1 VFGAG
6 QPEEEP
12 AGQQPEGR
20 QEPEGNQQPEARQQ
34 PEAIQQPEGGQQPEG
49 NQVATASGSAA
60 VRSWPD
66 KKVIAIGAT
75 AAAIVVAGG
84 AYTLTQQASTASTTQ
99 VAAATQATVPMRV
112 LSVLPA
118 VGARKVDGAEPITIS
133 FTDPVAPNSPSPTL
147 SPALP
152 GSWNSFGN
160 TLTFT
165 PQRPM
170 PPGTKVTVSIPAG
183 TQGVR
188 AATGELLTQTQVVHF
203 TTAPY
208 SEKRLAQLLA
218 QLGYLPMSWTPQ
230 ASSQLTAS
238 SWESVTPASLAYD
251 PPAGTFRL
259 HSGYPAELTRLWSPD
274 QPNVVLQGAV
284 MAFQSVHG
292 MTVNGDVTKA
302 LWQKV
307 FLAAARNQRNPNGY
321 TYAIASKSM
330 PETLTIWHNGH
341 RVLRSLA
348 NTGIPVSPTVDGTF
362 PVYLRFLHTIMS
374 GTNPDGSHYS
384 DPVSYVSYFNGGD
397 AVHYFVRGSY
407 GSPQSLGCVELPYS
421 AAVRAYPFLTYG
433 SLVTVQ
439 G

>member
-1 VFGAG
+1 VFGVG
-6 QPEEEP
+6 RPDEQP
-12 AGQQPEGR
+12 AG
-20 QEPEGNQQPEARQQ
+20 QEPEGSAEA
-34 PEAIQQPEGGQQPEG
+34 
-49 NQVATASGSAA
+49 TSSGSTIA
-60 VRSWPD
+60 RSWPG
-66 KKVIAIGAT
+66 KKVIALGAT
-75 AAAIVVAGG
+75 AAATVVAGG
-84 AYTLTQQASTASTTQ
+84 AYALTQQASTASTTSQ
-99 VAAATQATVPMRV
+99 IAATAHAMAPMRV
-112 LSVLPA
+112 LSIVPA
-118 VGARKVDGAEPITIS
+118 AGARGVDGAEPITVKFS
-133 FTDPVAPNSPSPTL
+133 DPVAANSPSPTL

-152 GSWNSFGN
+152 GTWSSFGN

-165 PQRPM
+165 PRAPL
-170 PPGTKVTVSIPAG
+170 PPDTRVSVNIPAG
-183 TQGVR
+183 TEGVR
-188 AATGELLTQTQVVHF
+188 AATGELLIHPQAAHF
-203 TTAPY
+203 TTAAY
-208 SEKRLAQLLA
+208 SERRLAQLLA
-218 QLGYLPMSWTPQ
+218 HLGYLPMSWTPH
-230 ASSQLTAS
+230 ASGSGSGQLAAS

-259 HSGYPAELTRLWSPD
+259 HSGWPAELARIWSPS
-274 QPNVVLQGAV
+274 QPNLMVRGAV

-292 MTVNGDVTKA
+292 MSITGDATKS
-302 LWQKV
+302 LWHKLFV
-307 FLAAARNQRNPNGY
+307 AAARDERNPNGY
-321 TYAIASKSM
+321 TYAIASKSL

-348 NTGIPVSPTVDGTF
+348 NTGIPGSPTVDGTF

-421 AAVRAYPFLTYG
+421 AAVRAYPYLTYG